1 MEHLLSDNPEMFLEE
16 EIKRFVAED
25 EANRFTMIDNS
36 PMFDEPLVGFADGDD
51 EIFDTYKEV
60 VGDFHWK
67 PRDLLQHVAKDEGY
81 EGSLENISVIAW
93 VLPIMKETVK
103 SNTKQEK
110 FPSRHW
116 AMTREM
122 GERHNKLLRHHVA
135 DILKKEGL
143 LALAPTLT
151 THWQF
156 LVDERVGLASN
167 WSERHAAYS
176 AGLGTFSLNDGLI
189 TPKGIAH
196 RVGSVIVNMKLEAT
210 PRTYENHQSNCLF
223 YNSGTCGECIK
234 RCPAG
239 ALSESGHDKMKCGM
253 YVMKCTEEW
262 RKEFDIEEEAGCGL
276 CQSGVPCST
285 MIPKR
290 PSNTERKD
298 RDVSQG

>member
-1 MEHLLSDNPEMFLEE
+1 MGHSLFDNPEMYLEE
-16 EIKRFVAED
+16 QIKRFVAED
-25 EANRFTMIDNS
+25 EANRFTTLDNS

-51 EIFDTYKEV
+51 GIFETYKEV

-67 PRDLLQHVAKDEGY
+67 PRDLMQQLAKDAGY
-81 EGSLENISVIAW
+81 EGSLESLSVIAW

-103 SNTKQEK
+103 KNAKEDT
-110 FPSRHW
+110 FPCREW
-116 AMTREM
+116 ALTRDKGEM
-122 GERHNKLLRHHVA
+122 HNKRLRRHVA
-135 DILKKEGL
+135 DILNKEGF
-143 LALAPTLT
+143 LAIAPTLT
-151 THWQF
+151 SYWQF
-156 LVDERVGLASN
+156 LVDESVGLASN

-189 TPKGIAH
+189 TPRGIAQ
-196 RVGSVIVNMKLEAT
+196 RVGSVIVNMKLEPT
-210 PRTYENHQSNCLF
+210 PRTAENHQSNCLF

-234 RCPAG
+234 RCPGG

-262 RKEFDIEEEAGCGL
+262 RKEFDIEEEAGCGF

-290 PSNTERKD
+290 PSKAEGS
-298 RDVSQG
+298 V